1 MTLYFLPV
9 SPVILTSMNKLH
21 ILVKLEEE
29 PLPHANKLDLGGR
42 EEKKPTLYSL
52 LHGKCQTSGVCLI

>member
-9 SPVILTSMNKLH
+9 SPMILTSLNKLH

-42 EEKKPTLYSL
+42 EKKPTFCSF
-52 LHGKCQTSGVCLI
+52 LHGKCQTLGVCLI